1 MVEINIRIPLKK
13 TRQKIKYKKN
23 SDRIHGKR
31 TWKST
36 KYIEYRKNQSS
47 NALNNE
53 SNEKC

>member
-13 TRQKIKYKKN
+13 TKQKIKYKKN
-23 SDRIHGKR
+23 SDRTHGKR